1 MLTLAN
7 YVWPA
12 DMKPFLEL
20 HGHLEDID
28 SNFIHGWDRGKREG
42 GCEGGLI
49 GTYLY
54 IKRLVLVEDLRCFV
68 LEVLDVDQQQGV
80 RVLE

>member
-28 SNFIHGWDRGKREG
+28 SNFIHGWDRDKGK
-42 GCEGGLI
+42 
-49 GTYLY
+49 
-54 IKRLVLVEDLRCFV
+54 V
-68 LEVLDVDQQQGV
+68 DVKGV
-80 RVLE
+80 